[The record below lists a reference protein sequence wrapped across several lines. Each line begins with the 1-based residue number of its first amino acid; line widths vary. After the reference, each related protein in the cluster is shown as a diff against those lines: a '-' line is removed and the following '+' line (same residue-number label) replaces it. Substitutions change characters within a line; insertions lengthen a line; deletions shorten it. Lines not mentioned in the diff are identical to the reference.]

1 MKRAALLAVLTLL
14 TVVGIAVA
22 VLAEAAWGGQ
32 LAFAAGL
39 ALAVGLFLSFT
50 RLGRGMSVP
59 LGHMRPSRARIGLEG
74 AQYPE
79 KPRPVAPRFHGRHQ
93 LNRYADGLEKCIG
106 CELCATTTAA
116 SSVACA
122 SRRAR
127 HAR

>member
-1 MKRAALLAVLTLL
+1 MGWASEEFKAIDPGDKRLNKRAALLAVLTLL

-79 KPRPVAPRFHGRHQ
+79 KPRPVA
-93 LNRYADGLEKCIG
+93 
-106 CELCATTTAA
+106 A